1 MAIYGSCAFTF
12 SLRATKSRSRVP
24 MLSGTSTLNV
34 SAYIQK
40 IPNVTSDDIPELD
53 AHLAQVP
60 MRLTAMG
67 VDPEAKQGS

>member
-1 MAIYGSCAFTF
+1 
-12 SLRATKSRSRVP
+12 